1 MHRQIILIALF
12 FGILLGQEHS
22 ISTGDTHNSLSY
34 LNGPKTEKKKSKTR
48 DNWFAVDKIQHFS
61 YSCLITFGCQYI
73 LVNKLKNTENNSLP
87 VSSALSFGAGL
98 LKELNDLKGKNG
110 YFSLKDMVAN
120 LVGIAVAAIIIDQ

>member
-22 ISTGDTHNSLSY
+22 ISIGDTHNSLSY
-34 LNGPKTEKKKSKTR
+34 LNGHETEKKKSKTR

-98 LKELNDLKGKNG
+98 LKELNDLKGENG